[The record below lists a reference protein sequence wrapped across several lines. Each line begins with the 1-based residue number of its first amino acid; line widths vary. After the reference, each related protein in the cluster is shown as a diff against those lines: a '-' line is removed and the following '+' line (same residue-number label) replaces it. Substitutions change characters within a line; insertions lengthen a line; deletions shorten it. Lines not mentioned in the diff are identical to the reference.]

1 MSKTAGSPM
10 LPDPDQYH
18 FHLPPELIA
27 QMPAAQRSA
36 SRLLVA
42 DPRAQTL
49 SDRQFTDLPGLLQ
62 RGDLLVCND
71 TRVIPARLFGRRA
84 TGGRLELFLERL
96 LDGQRALMQL
106 RCSKKPRA
114 GEVLQIDGGGAL
126 RLLGRNGEFFELE
139 AVDEALPDL
148 LERAGHVPLP
158 PYIRRDD
165 GLEDRARYQ
174 TVYAREAGAVA
185 APTAGLHFDE
195 ALFQRLRDAG
205 VELGFLTLHVGAGT
219 FAPLREAQLASG
231 ELHAERYCVPQ
242 RLCEQVAA
250 ARAAGRRVIAV
261 GTTSTRALESAFDG
275 TQLKPGEGET
285 RLFLYPG
292 GRSIR
297 LVDGLITN
305 FHLPGSSLLMLLA
318 AFMGIDFM
326 HLAYAH
332 AIAQRYRF
340 YSYGDAMFI
349 PARAEAGA

>member
-1 MSKTAGSPM
+1 MIKAAGRPM
-10 LPDPDQYH
+10 HPNPAHYH
-18 FHLPPELIA
+18 FDLPPELIA
-27 QMPAAQRSA
+27 QVPAAQRSA

-42 DPRAQTL
+42 DPSAQAL
-49 SDRQFTDLPGLLQ
+49 SDRQFTDLPALLQ
-62 RGDLLVCND
+62 AGDLLVCND

-84 TGGRLELFLERL
+84 SGGRVELFMERL
-96 LDGQRALMQL
+96 LDGRRALMQL
-106 RCSKKPRA
+106 RCSKKPKA
-114 GEVLQIDGGGAL
+114 GEVLQIDGGGGL
-126 RLLGRNGEFFELE
+126 RLLGRSGEFFELE
-139 AVDEALPDL
+139 STDEALPDL

-165 GLEDRARYQ
+165 GLADRARYQ

-195 ALFQRLRDAG
+195 PLFQRLREAG

-219 FAPLREAQLASG
+219 FAPLREAQLQSG
-231 ELHAERYCVPQ
+231 ELHAERYCVTQ

-261 GTTSTRALESAFDG
+261 GTTSTRALETAFDG
-275 TQLKPGEGET
+275 AQLQPGEGET

-292 GRSIR
+292 GRPIR
-297 LVDGLITN
+297 LVDALITN

-318 AFMGIDFM
+318 AFMGRDFM
-326 HLAYAH
+326 LEAYAH

-349 PARAEAGA
+349 PSRAEATA